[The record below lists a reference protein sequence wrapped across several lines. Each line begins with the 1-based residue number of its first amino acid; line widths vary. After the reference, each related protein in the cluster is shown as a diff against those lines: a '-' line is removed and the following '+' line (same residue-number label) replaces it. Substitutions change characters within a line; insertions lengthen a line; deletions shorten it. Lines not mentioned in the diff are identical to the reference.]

1 MPTIP
6 RLPPQTQET
15 ERARAIRLAAQLTPI
30 QRHVLALAGLPGWMR
45 LAHPWYPPAGR
56 LRAVA
61 RALSAPE
68 YDLLAARHASASDT
82 AVDLTHLGELVAGMW
97 LLAALAGAIAP
108 ADVRAAPSPSAVPF
122 RR

>member
-6 RLPPQTQET
+6 GFSPQMQET
-15 ERARAIRLAAQLTPI
+15 EQVRALRLATQLTPI
-30 QRHVLALAGLPGWMR
+30 QRHVLALAGLPRWMA
-45 LAHPWYPPAGR
+45 LAHPWSPPSGR

-68 YDLLAARHASASDT
+68 YGLLVARQAPDPVSA
-82 AVDLTHLGELVAGMW
+82 VELTHLGELVGGMW
-97 LLAALAGAIAP
+97 LLAALASALAA
-108 ADVRAAPSPSAVPF
+108 ADEPLAASTL

>member
-6 RLPPQTQET
+6 RFPPPTQES
-15 ERARAIRLAAQLTPI
+15 EQARALRLAAQLTPL
-30 QRHVLALAGLPGWMR
+30 QRHVLALAGLPRWMA
-45 LAHPWYPPAGR
+45 LAHPWCPPPGR

-68 YDLLAARHASASDT
+68 YGLLAARQVPEPQT
-82 AVDLTHLGELVAGMW
+82 AIELTHLGELVAGMW
-97 LLAALAGAIAP
+97 LLAALTSAIASAEIP
-108 ADVRAAPSPSAVPF
+108 LAPSIF